1 MTAWRRG
8 ATVLALWIAAC
19 SAAVAEGGARIAIVT
34 WRGCEEACQG
44 FQDHLNATGRPIE
57 FTVLDAGQ
65 DKTSL
70 PGILARA
77 RADAADLIVTWGTTV
92 TIGIG
97 GTLETQGAP
106 DLNSDIPQ
114 VFMIVAD
121 PVGSGVVRSLD
132 ETGRANITG
141 TYNRMPETVTLQTI
155 RSFLPTVS
163 RIGLLFNADEKNST
177 VKRDE
182 VAALAAAQG
191 LELTALEIALDADG
205 KPMAADIA
213 PKMAALKEAGVEFVY
228 LGSSSFLQ
236 AHAVELG
243 RAAEAAKMPVI
254 SPYEDMVRDGAA
266 LISVAARY
274 YDVGRLAG
282 QQAEK
287 ILFEGVA
294 PGDLPVLRMSEFAVT
309 INMSVASA
317 IGAYPPIG
325 LMQMAEIID

>member
-1 MTAWRRG
+1 MTAWRPS
-8 ATVLALWIAAC
+8 AAALAIWLAAC
-19 SAAVAEGGARIAIVT
+19 SAAVAGDVAKISIAT

-44 FQDHLNATGRPIE
+44 FQDYLNARGRQVE
-57 FTVLDAGQ
+57 FTILDAAQ
-65 DKTSL
+65 DKASL

-77 RADAADLIVTWGTTV
+77 RADATDLIVTWGTTV
-92 TIGIG
+92 TLGIG
-97 GTLETQGAP
+97 GTLAAQGAP
-106 DLNSDIPQ
+106 ELNGDIPQ

-132 ETGRANITG
+132 ETGRPNITG

-155 RSFLPTVS
+155 RSFLPTV
-163 RIGLLFNADEKNST
+163 RHIGLLFNADEKNST

-182 VAALAAAQG
+182 VAALAAGQG
-191 LELTALEIALDADG
+191 LEFTALGIALDADG
-205 KPMAADIA
+205 KPVAADIA

-228 LGSSSFLQ
+228 VGSSSFLQ
-236 AHAVELG
+236 AHAAALG
-243 RAAEAAKMPVI
+243 RAAEAARMPVI

-282 QQAEK
+282 QQAER
-287 ILFEGVA
+287 ILFEGVS
-294 PGDLPVLRMSEFAVT
+294 PGDLPVLRMNDFAVT
-309 INMSVASA
+309 INMSVVAA